1 MVDKHLE
8 HLSGTIALAE
18 TEGGEA
24 EPVGK
29 DSWGE
34 SSIENWFG
42 DWWHLCIHCLGQRPA
57 GGAVGIV
64 VHTCRSSI
72 MGIARW
78 EWMQRKKLK
87 TALLWKYDMLTL
99 KQR

>member
-1 MVDKHLE
+1 MPFKILNSAEDFYSRSILVDKHLE

-18 TEGGEA
+18 TEGREA

-57 GGAVGIV
+57 GGAGGIV
-64 VHTCRSSI
+64 AHTCNQ
-72 MGIARW
+72 AR
-78 EWMQRKKLK
+78 
-87 TALLWKYDMLTL
+87 
-99 KQR
+99 